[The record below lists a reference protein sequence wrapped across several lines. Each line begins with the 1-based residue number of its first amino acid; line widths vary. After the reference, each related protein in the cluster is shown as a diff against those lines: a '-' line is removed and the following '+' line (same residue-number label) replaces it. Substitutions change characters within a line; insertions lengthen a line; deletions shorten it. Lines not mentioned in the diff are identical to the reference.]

1 MKILL
6 VDDHVVVREG
16 LKKILSE
23 KLGDVIFGEAEDST
37 GMFDQVRKGPWDLV
51 ILDIS
56 LPGRSGFDALQDLR
70 HQRPELPVLVL
81 SIYPEDQFALRVLKC
96 GARGYIGKERA
107 QKELV
112 EAVKKVLAGGTYVN
126 PSFAEKVVLDLA
138 ADSRRAPH
146 EKLSER
152 EFEIMRMIASGKS
165 VSEIADLLSLS
176 VKTVSTHRARILEK
190 MKMNNNA
197 ELTQYAVRNNLL

>member
-1 MKILL
+1 M
-6 VDDHVVVREG
+6 
-16 LKKILSE
+16 
-23 KLGDVIFGEAEDST
+23 
-37 GMFDQVRKGPWDLV
+37 

-112 EAVKKVLAGGTYVN
+112 EAVKKVPAGGTYVS
-126 PSFAEKVVLDLA
+126 PFFAEKVVLDLA

-176 VKTVSTHRARILEK
+176 VKTVSTYRARILEK